1 MLFDEKKSK
10 GIRRKSLPE
19 PNPTAVDID
28 KNATLKNLCEKAMEL
43 YYKGYSQTALS
54 DIKVADSSGNVLDC
68 DLSQKVSDFYSINGY
83 VPSRYKFY
91 TVLHFPKVCDFFGCY
106 LS

>member
-28 KNATLKNLCEKAMEL
+28 KNATLKNLCEKAME
-43 YYKGYSQTALS
+43 
-54 DIKVADSSGNVLDC
+54 
-68 DLSQKVSDFYSINGY
+68 
-83 VPSRYKFY
+83 
-91 TVLHFPKVCDFFGCY
+91 
-106 LS
+106 